1 MADRPDPQPTWP
13 SGGWMDMRQ
22 FIPIALALPLAA
34 CGANPPEESPA
45 NSIDNVVVINVAEP
59 APSQNRTAE
68 EPPVLAERPLRFTG
82 HWAVDQAACKS
93 PPWKFTE
100 KDLTTKGEVYCRFDG
115 IQAVSGGYDIAA
127 ACQSE
132 GNETRETMRLRFA
145 EPAGGMTVES
155 DETYKGIG
163 LIRCG
168 D

>member
-1 MADRPDPQPTWP
+1 
-13 SGGWMDMRQ
+13 MRLL
-22 FIPIALALPLAA
+22 IPIVLALPLAA

-45 NSIDNVVVINVAEP
+45 NSADDIAVADVPPPPAPAENVVAEN
-59 APSQNRTAE
+59 APPSS
-68 EPPVLAERPLRFTG
+68 ERPYRFTG

-100 KDLTTKGEVYCRFDG
+100 KDLTTKGEVYCRFDK
-115 IQAVSGGYDIAA
+115 IEAVPGGYDITA
-127 ACQSE
+127 ACQAE

-145 EPAGGMTVES
+145 ESAGAMLVES
-155 DETYKGIG
+155 DQTYKGIG